1 VVVILSL
8 FHSYSYFN
16 LSCLVCLGLVWGIFL
31 GLEVSALVILGRLR
45 VSRRELIIG
54 VILAVVIAFILPPVG
69 FMLLF
74 WRFSDS

>member
-1 VVVILSL
+1 
-8 FHSYSYFN
+8 
-16 LSCLVCLGLVWGIFL
+16 
-31 GLEVSALVILGRLR
+31 LVILGRLR